1 MGTVHPSTCH
11 AMHPCCRGH
20 AVLHDSYTL
29 LHVMRCILAGAML
42 FFTIATPFYM
52 SCYASLLQG
61 PCYTSGRDPW
71 QNVSTLL
78 LTMNLLKNTWE
89 IHRKSKSFDHPDLAL
104 LRLETF
110 LSWSLFTFWC
120 HLSAMPLKSMWHW
133 RVHQWQ
139 KWMGLWVDNVLLG
152 QGC

>member
-1 MGTVHPSTCH
+1 
-11 AMHPCCRGH
+11 MHPCCRGH

-89 IHRKSKSFDHPDLAL
+89 IHRRDKLSINFSTGAGFLPSTVVVVVPPWTANARRF
-104 LRLETF
+104 LRTSRIES
-110 LSWSLFTFWC
+110 SWPPWR
-120 HLSAMPLKSMWHW
+120 WW
-133 RVHQWQ
+133 RVWPWPRRCSPRRAVSS
-139 KWMGLWVDNVLLG
+139 K
-152 QGC
+152 